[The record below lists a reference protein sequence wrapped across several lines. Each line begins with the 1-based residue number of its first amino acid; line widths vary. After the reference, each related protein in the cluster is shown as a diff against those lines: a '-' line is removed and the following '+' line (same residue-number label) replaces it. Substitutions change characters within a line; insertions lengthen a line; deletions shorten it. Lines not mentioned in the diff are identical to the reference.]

1 MGFFQVRYDSWVVNY
16 DRKLLKR
23 LASVVN
29 NNNSKEPRTDVEVD
43 LLLGMACP
51 DMP

>member
-1 MGFFQVRYDSWVVNY
+1 MQPSAAERQENVI
-16 DRKLLKR
+16 LIMKR